1 MKFILGKKREMV
13 QFYAPDGTVHP
24 ATIVD
29 AGPITVT
36 QIKTNEKDGY
46 TALQVGYGNKKES
59 RTNKPQLGHFKN
71 LGPFQDV
78 VEFDAEI
85 EGVNVGDTMNAS
97 VFAEGDTVVVTGIS
111 KGKGFQGVVKRH
123 GFHGGPRS
131 HGQKHSE
138 REPGSIGGGLRNR
151 VPKGMRMAGRMG
163 QDRIHTKNL
172 TVLAVN
178 AETNTM
184 LIKGA
189 LPGRRGT
196 LLEITAK

>member
-13 QFYAPDGTVHP
+13 QYYSQDGIIHP

-36 QIKTNEKDGY
+36 QIKTKTSDGY
-46 TALQVGYGNKKES
+46 DAIQVGYGIKKES
-59 RTNKPQLGHFKN
+59 RTKKPKMGNFKN
-71 LGPFQDV
+71 LGLFQHV
-78 VEFDAEI
+78 VEFDAPI
-85 EGVNVGDTMNAS
+85 DSVNIGDTLNAGS
-97 VFAEGDTVVVTGIS
+97 FIPGDTVTVTGIS
-111 KGKGFQGVVKRH
+111 KGKGFQGVVKRY

-138 REPGSIGGGLRNR
+138 REPGSIGATGPQR
-151 VPKGMRMAGRMG
+151 VFKGTRMGGRMG
-163 QDRIHTKNL
+163 QDRIYTKNL
-172 TVLAVN
+172 TVLAVDSEN
-178 AETNTM
+178 SII

-196 LLEITAK
+196 LLEIVSK